1 MKLLRPCVQFIDM
14 LVVIDC
20 IVNMKQVDLVLFG
33 HVHNYERTCSV
44 FQNECKA
51 MPTKDKNG
59 MDTYDGRNYSAPVH
73 AVIGMAGFTLDKF
86 SNNVIIPSQPSTL
99 SIFSLHASII
109 FSYIHPNLQDSAYD
123 FLLSNLL
130 CFLALTGGE
139 LEPEKDFRVWLFKS
153 TCYEEWFK
161 LGG

>member
-86 SNNVIIPSQPSTL
+86 SSNVIIPSSYISF
-99 SIFSLHASII
+99 SILHAS
-109 FSYIHPNLQDSAYD
+109 YISPHARKLHGISFFIYTSIYLQDRAYD
-123 FLLSNLL
+123 FLISNQNL
-130 CFLALTGGE
+130 CFPASTGKK
-139 LEPEKDFRVWLFKS
+139 LEPEKDF
-153 TCYEEWFK
+153 
-161 LGG
+161 

>member
-51 MPTKDKNG
+51 MPTKYKKLRLKKKKN
-59 MDTYDGRNYSAPVH
+59 RPFEYS
-73 AVIGMAGFTLDKF
+73 KF
-86 SNNVIIPSQPSTL
+86 NEKIIEVG
-99 SIFSLHASII
+99 A
-109 FSYIHPNLQDSAYD
+109 
-123 FLLSNLL
+123 
-130 CFLALTGGE
+130 
-139 LEPEKDFRVWLFKS
+139 
-153 TCYEEWFK
+153 
-161 LGG
+161 